1 MAKKYTALFLLI
13 TWLCLINFN
22 KVLALTVES
31 DDSTISTTISG
42 TTTPSPTA
50 TPTPTITPTP
60 TPTTTSTVT
69 ATATAT
75 HTPLI
80 TPTSTPLPEG
90 EKLIIFGFGPSFS
103 DVYMEGIGVSE
114 NTKTTEDGYFEFTNL
129 TFPTLLSGLVGHL
142 YPEIC
147 IWSEDLLDRKTYP
160 TCIPPLSLAI
170 LTRRIGPIL
179 LSPTLGIESSKI
191 PQGKQVIAYGTTTPN
206 TEVNI
211 FLANKDIRK
220 IFQLIPEISA
230 FNLPKYS
237 ITSNQKGYFEFTL
250 PTSDSDNW
258 KVYAASNYQGNNSP
272 KSYTLSFEVKGP
284 IMTIIENYEDT
295 LRAKK
300 PSYLLIVILIEILI
314 IIVLSITTS
323 KKNIRHDKTKNRK
336 HHNISDKI
344 YQLQNK
350 YENLQ
355 REYEDLLKKKDNHF

>member
-1 MAKKYTALFLLI
+1 MAKKLTALFLLI

-31 DDSTISTTISG
+31 DDTTISTTISG

-50 TPTPTITPTP
+50 TPTPT
-60 TPTTTSTVT
+60 ST

-75 HTPLI
+75 A
-80 TPTSTPLPEG
+80 TPTTQATTTPTITSSPTPLPIE
-90 EKLIIFGFGPSFS
+90 EKLIIYGYAPSFS

-114 NTKTTEDGYFEFTNL
+114 NTKTVGDGYFEFTNL

-147 IWSEDLLDRKTYP
+147 IWSKDLLDRKTPP

-170 LTRRIGPIL
+170 LTRKIGPVL

-211 FLANKDIRK
+211 FLANKDIK
-220 IFQLIPEISA
+220 SIFQIIPEISA
-230 FNLPKYS
+230 FSLPKYS

-250 PTSDSDNW
+250 PTSDSDSW

-272 KSYTLSFEVKGP
+272 KSYTLSFDVKGP
-284 IMTIIENYEDT
+284 IMTIIESYEDI
-295 LRAKK
+295 LRPKR
-300 PSYLLIVILIEILI
+300 PSYLLIIIIIEILI
-314 IIVLSITTS
+314 IVVLSISTS
-323 KKNIRHDKTKNRK
+323 KEKSRHNKNKKRK
-336 HHNISDKI
+336 YHNTSDKI

-355 REYEDLLKKKDNHF
+355 KEYEDILKKKNDLL